1 MVSYNTPFILPSHLL
16 RTSSYMNFFR
26 IQCNFILY
34 KCININTP
42 ISFCFWRGWGGGGV
56 VCFRFFFSFIFSFIF
71 IDLFIHLFIILY
83 LNFLFIYLFF
93 WCSGMFRNVPECSMF
108 LVLSKGRSKQKKISL
123 HSLHKK
129 RRKILLEK
137 NLIHV
142 TNMAAM
148 TSRAVNL

>member
-42 ISFCFWRGWGGGGV
+42 IFFLAGLWGGGGGG
-56 VCFRFFFSFIFSFIF
+56 CLFSFFFFFIFSFIF
-71 IDLFIHLFIILY
+71 IDLFIQLFIILY
-83 LNFLFIYLFF
+83 LNFLFIYLFIF
-93 WCSGMFRNVPECSMF
+93 FVFRNVPECSMF

-137 NLIHV
+137 NLIHT